1 MSMEIEIV
9 GFRELEDK
17 LSNLKEKLNHA
28 LAEALEEIAE
38 KIRDDAKG
46 FAPVDTGSLR
56 KSIRVEREGELQFSV
71 VAGDGGVIN
80 PRMGREVDYAGYVEF
95 GTSRMSPQPYMQ
107 PALEKN
113 RDEILQVIKGKV
125 LEVFM

>member
-1 MSMEIEIV
+1 MEIEIV

-17 LSNLKEKLNHA
+17 LSNLDEKLKRA
-28 LAEALEEIAE
+28 LEEALEEIAE
-38 KIRDDAKG
+38 KIRDDAKS
-46 FAPVDTGSLR
+46 FAPVDTGALR
-56 KSIRVEREGELQFSV
+56 KSIRVEKKGELQFSV

-80 PRMGREVDYAGYVEF
+80 PRTGREVDYAGFVEF

-113 RDEILQVIKGKV
+113 RDEILKIVKRKI
-125 LEVFM
+125 LEVFI

>member
-1 MSMEIEIV
+1 MEIEIV

-17 LSNLKEKLNHA
+17 LSRLDEKLKCA
-28 LAEALEEIAE
+28 LEEALEEIAE
-38 KIRDDAKG
+38 KIRDDAKS
-46 FAPVDTGSLR
+46 FAPVDTGALR
-56 KSIRVEREGELQFSV
+56 KSIRVEKKGELQFSV

-80 PRMGREVDYAGYVEF
+80 PRTGREVDYAGFVEF

-113 RDEILQVIKGKV
+113 RDEILNIVKRKV

>member
-1 MSMEIEIV
+1 MEIEIV

-17 LSNLKEKLNHA
+17 LSNLDVKLKRA
-28 LAEALEEIAE
+28 LEEALEEIAE
-38 KIRDDAKG
+38 KIRDDAKDLV
-46 FAPVDTGSLR
+46 PVDTGSLR
-56 KSIRVEREGELQFSV
+56 KSIRVEKEGELQVSV
-71 VAGDGGVIN
+71 IAGGGGVIN
-80 PRMGREVDYAGYVEF
+80 PRTGREVDYAGFVEF

-113 RDEILQVIKGKV
+113 RDELLNIVKRKI

>member
-1 MSMEIEIV
+1 MEIEIL

-17 LSNLKEKLNHA
+17 LSNLDVKLKRA
-28 LAEALEEIAE
+28 LEEALEEIAE
-38 KIRDDAKG
+38 KIRDDAKDLV
-46 FAPVDTGSLR
+46 PVDTGSLR
-56 KSIRVEREGELQFSV
+56 KSIRVEKEGELQVSV
-71 VAGDGGVIN
+71 IAGDGGVIN
-80 PRMGREVDYAGYVEF
+80 PRTGREVDYAGFVEF

-113 RDEILQVIKGKV
+113 RDELLNIVKRKI